1 MSLPVMV
8 TRSTCP
14 ASTDAMNSLKLNG
27 LAAVWYLEEKFH
39 AKPPS
44 TTRTIQ
50 NARLLSVEFTVH
62 FLPTPGSSP
71 PVLAGFARAGWG
83 QRLVLRVSPSGA
95 CAPRHEAF
103 PQP

>member
-1 MSLPVMV
+1 MRKFSLALLTPVMSLPVMV
-8 TRSTCP
+8 TRSTWP

-62 FLPTPGSSP
+62 FLPTPGLRRLFWP
-71 PVLAGFARAGWG
+71 IRQGWLG
-83 QRLVLRVSPSGA
+83 STSRS
-95 CAPRHEAF
+95 
-103 PQP
+103 